1 MVLFS
6 FCEKVITFTF
16 IYKIDGYIY
25 PPYRRDRDGGK
36 MFFVREGSTTK
47 RLWKFGNKTLNLL
60 RTDSVQEKVVML
72 IARRPL

>member
-16 IYKIDGYIY
+16 IYKIDGYTY

-47 RLWKFGNKTLNLL
+47 RL
-60 RTDSVQEKVVML
+60 
-72 IARRPL
+72 